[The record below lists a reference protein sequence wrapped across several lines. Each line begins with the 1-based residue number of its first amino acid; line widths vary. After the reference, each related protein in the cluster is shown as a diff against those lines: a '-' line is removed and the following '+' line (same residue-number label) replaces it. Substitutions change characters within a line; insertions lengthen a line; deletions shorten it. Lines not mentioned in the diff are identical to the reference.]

1 MRLPNFT
8 LTDLMPSVTLFGG
21 LIISLAVAFGLYA
34 YHQDLTTPTLA
45 GIKRQGVL
53 RVATLNSPTTY
64 YEDRHGPTG
73 FEYELANLFAQELG
87 VRLVIKQADDISDLL
102 SNLNRH
108 HVDVVAAGLT
118 VTPTFQ
124 KHFTFSNSYRDVKQQ
139 LIYHRDSDKPKNIK
153 DVTGSLSV
161 LANSSEV
168 ATLTALQKKHPQLM
182 WVEETEKDTIDLLT
196 ELANK
201 KINYTVVNSNEFTVN
216 SVAFPELAPA
226 FNLGDALPIAWALP
240 QKSDPELLTA
250 INDFLKKIKA
260 DGTLEELEERFY
272 GHIDQINYVGAEQ
285 LFKDSRTRLPR
296 YINMI
301 KESAE
306 KHNIDW
312 ALLAALGY
320 QESHW
325 MPDATSP
332 TGVRGFMMLTKDTA
346 AHLGVTNQLDAKQ
359 SIDGGARYLQEIK
372 NGLPET
378 ITEPDRTWLAL
389 AAYNVGIGHLQDAQ
403 KLAKQL
409 NKDPHKWVDVKE
421 TLPLLQ
427 KPQWFSKTRH
437 GYARGYEP
445 VLFVQ
450 NIRRYMDIITW
461 ATDIRRE
468 NILDNGLSENEARTN
483 NVGAL

>member
-1 MRLPNFT
+1 VRLPNFT
-8 LTDLMPSVTLFGG
+8 ITDLMPSVALFGG
-21 LIISLAVAFGLYA
+21 LVISLAIGFGLYA
-34 YHQDLTTPTLA
+34 YHQELTTPTLA
-45 GIKRQGVL
+45 SIKRQGVL
-53 RVATLNSPTTY
+53 HVATLNSPTTY

-87 VRLVIKQADDISDLL
+87 VRLVIQQADNVSDLL
-102 SNLNRH
+102 SDLNRH
-108 HVDVVAAGLT
+108 RVDLAAAGLT
-118 VTPTFQ
+118 VTPTYQ
-124 KHFTFSNSYRDVKQQ
+124 KHFTFSDPYRDVKQQ
-139 LIYHRDSDKPKNIK
+139 IIYHRDNDKPKNIN
-153 DVTGSLSV
+153 DLTGTLSV
-161 LANSSEV
+161 LASSSEA
-168 ATLTALQKKHPQLM
+168 ATLSALQKKHASLL
-182 WVEETEKDTIDLLT
+182 WSELTDKDTIDLLT

-201 KINYTVVNSNEFTVN
+201 KIDYTIVNSNEFMVN

-240 QKSDPELLTA
+240 QKADPALLTA
-250 INDFLKKIKA
+250 INDFFKKIKA
-260 DGTLEELEERFY
+260 DGRLDELEERFY

-285 LFKDSRTRLPR
+285 LFKDSRKRLPH

-301 KESAE
+301 KEAAT
-306 KHNIDW
+306 KNNIDW

-325 MPDATSP
+325 TPDATSP

-346 AHLGVTNQLDAKQ
+346 AHLGVTDQLNAKQ
-359 SIDGGARYLQEIK
+359 SIDGGARYLVEIK
-372 NGLPET
+372 DSFSEK

-403 KLAKQL
+403 KIAKQL
-409 NKDPHKWVDVKE
+409 GKDPYKWVDVKE

-427 KPQWFSKTRH
+427 KPQWFSKVRH

-461 ATDIRRE
+461 ATDIRRNSIWNDELTE
-468 NILDNGLSENEARTN
+468 NAVPEK
-483 NVGAL
+483 ALNAL